1 MRLVEIFCNSLHL
14 SMQELDLSVDLN
26 AASAAESEAA
36 WAIATSSNSFYSF
49 IDGSVQ
55 LNYFLLFQFHLTL
68 LKQSTVSR
76 IYI

>member
-36 WAIATSSNSFYSF
+36 
-49 IDGSVQ
+49 
-55 LNYFLLFQFHLTL
+55 
-68 LKQSTVSR
+68 
-76 IYI
+76 